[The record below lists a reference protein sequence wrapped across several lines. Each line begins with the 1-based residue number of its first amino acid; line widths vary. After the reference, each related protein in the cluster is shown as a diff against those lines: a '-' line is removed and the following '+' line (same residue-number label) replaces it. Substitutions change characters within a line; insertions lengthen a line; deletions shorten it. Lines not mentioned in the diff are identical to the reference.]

1 MPNGWSIPAAEP
13 YMQAAEERSRLV
25 AVDRQHCLDAIY
37 ILHDVLMR
45 IYYVEGK
52 SFRQFRK
59 TVIQHLKLIR
69 GAIPRGGGADS
80 CENCSAPG

>member
-25 AVDRQHCLDAIY
+25 AVDRQHCLPAIY

-59 TVIQHLKLIR
+59 TVIQRVIFDS
-69 GAIPRGGGADS
+69 GALPD
-80 CENCSAPG
+80 